1 MPEVNETAAFFAEFG
16 VVLLCDDI
24 QVVPFVL
31 FENHCSIR
39 LGGNGNQEGPPMP
52 ILMQILGTN

>member
-1 MPEVNETAAFFAEFG
+1 MKLLHFFAEFG

-39 LGGNGNQEGPPMP
+39 GGNWNQEGPPMP